1 VLLKIAMVSSR
12 LGSDL
17 QRQRHLDFEIRD
29 PVLTVATRLHMRR
42 ETLRKPNEKK
52 KMQFYNIQK
61 SKLPIFI
68 ASTF

>member
-1 VLLKIAMVSSR
+1 MTVLLKIAMASSR

-17 QRQRHLDFEIRD
+17 QRRRHLDFEIRD

-52 KMQFYNIQK
+52 KMQFYNTQK
-61 SKLPIFI
+61 ANYQFS
-68 ASTF
+68 